1 MAEAPAERIHPEV
14 IRKLGITSGDMSGH
28 TFTEAESTEDPKGSC
43 QPLFAVTTL
52 FFHRCEHGRCWKR
65 DDRLVCGC
73 HGGSFARLKASR
85 SLAVLY
91 NVRVPKLH
99 TGTTWGTRWLRRV
112 ISIPLVFAAAVGGLV
127 GSPALVVL
135 ALVVDTVRRRHRFPT
150 MRCFAFVLWALWLE
164 VCAVLS
170 AVLLAV
176 LFAGR
181 LRSSSSLRWHN
192 AMEQWWVGQ
201 LVQAAALTLRLDFAV
216 TCPHHLRPGPV
227 IVIGRHASHAD
238 AILPA
243 WLLGTRNAM
252 NLRYVIMAGLT
263 WGPAFNLYG
272 QRLPNHFVNRSKSH
286 TAAHLDPIA
295 RLASSA
301 DAYDAVIIFPE
312 GHFATPERRE
322 RALARIDDPLLAARA
337 QKLQHLLPPRP
348 AGTVALL
355 DAAPHADVIVVNH
368 VGLERFQTVGAI
380 WRNVPFTKSV
390 HVRVER
396 IPAGDVPRDDNDAT
410 ITWLAETWQDM
421 DDWITANTVEVP
433 T

>member
-1 MAEAPAERIHPEV
+1 
-14 IRKLGITSGDMSGH
+14 
-28 TFTEAESTEDPKGSC
+28 
-43 QPLFAVTTL
+43 
-52 FFHRCEHGRCWKR
+52 
-65 DDRLVCGC
+65 
-73 HGGSFARLKASR
+73 
-85 SLAVLY
+85 
-91 NVRVPKLH
+91 
-99 TGTTWGTRWLRRV
+99 
-112 ISIPLVFAAAVGGLV
+112 
-127 GSPALVVL
+127 
-135 ALVVDTVRRRHRFPT
+135 
-150 MRCFAFVLWALWLE
+150 
-164 VCAVLS
+164 
-170 AVLLAV
+170 LLAV
-176 LFAGR
+176 VFVGR
-181 LRSSSSLRWHN
+181 LRSAASLRSHN

-272 QRLPNHFVNRSKSH
+272 HRLPNHLVDRSKSH
-286 TAAHLDPIA
+286 SASDLAPIA

-301 DAYDAVIIFPE
+301 QAYDAVIIFPE

-322 RALARIDDPLLAARA
+322 RALARIDDPVLAARA
-337 QKLQHLLPPRP
+337 QKLRHLLPPRP

-355 DAAPHADVIVVNH
+355 HAAPQADVIVINH

-380 WRNVPFTKSV
+380 WRNVPFTESV
-390 HVRVER
+390 RVRVER
-396 IPAGDVPRDDNDAT
+396 IAANDVPRHDNDAT

-421 DDWITANTVEVP
+421 DDWITANRVEEA